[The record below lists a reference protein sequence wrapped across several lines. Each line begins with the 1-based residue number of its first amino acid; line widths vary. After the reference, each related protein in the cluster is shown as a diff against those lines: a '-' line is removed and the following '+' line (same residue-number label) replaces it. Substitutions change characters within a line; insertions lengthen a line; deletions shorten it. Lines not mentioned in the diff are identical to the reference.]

1 MQGQVQEQRVSVL
14 GVGIHPLSEAD
25 ALSRVTAWHD
35 AEEGRYIAT
44 VNAEIVM
51 RAQVDAQLAAALRQA
66 DLVLPDGAGVVWA
79 GQVLGTPF
87 PERVAGI
94 DFMTA
99 LITRAATR
107 QERVY
112 FLGGKPGV
120 ARTAAEKL
128 QQSVPGLVVAG
139 VRDGY
144 FQDCETESIVA
155 AIRESGARYL
165 FVGLGAPKQECWA
178 HAQRTSLPGVTAVC
192 VGGSFDVLAGHLRR
206 APLWMQRHRLEW
218 LYRAYKQPSRW
229 KRMAVLPRFI
239 YAVRREAKRRNNR
252 RGG

>member
-1 MQGQVQEQRVSVL
+1 MLKKRVSVL
-14 GVGIHPLSEAD
+14 GVGIHPISEAE
-25 ALSRVTAWHD
+25 ALACVTTWHD
-35 AEEGRYIAT
+35 SDHGRYVAT

-51 RAQVDAQLAAALRQA
+51 RAQQDAALAEALHRA

-79 GQVLGTPF
+79 GNVLGTPF

-99 LITRAATR
+99 LIARAAAR
-107 QERVY
+107 KECVY

-120 ARTAAEKL
+120 AQTAAEKL
-128 QQSVPGLVVAG
+128 TESISALRVAG

-144 FQDCETESIVA
+144 FQEKDIP
-155 AIRESGARYL
+155 AIIQEIRDGGTKYL

-178 HAQRTSLPGVTAVC
+178 KTYCSELPGVTAVC
-192 VGGSFDVLAGHLRR
+192 VGGSFDVLAGYLQR
-206 APLWMQRHRLEW
+206 APLWMQRNRLEW

-229 KRMAVLPRFI
+229 KRMAVLPKFI
-239 YAVRREAKRRNNR
+239 QAVRREAQRQRRNR
-252 RGG
+252 REVER